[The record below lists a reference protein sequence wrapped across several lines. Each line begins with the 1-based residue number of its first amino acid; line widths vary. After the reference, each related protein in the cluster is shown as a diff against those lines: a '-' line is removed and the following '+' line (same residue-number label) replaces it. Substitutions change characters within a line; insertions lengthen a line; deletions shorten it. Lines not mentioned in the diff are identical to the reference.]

1 MQVLCS
7 PNALPEM
14 VKAGRIKAFAGFGAN
29 LLIWPDP
36 AEYQEAVRN
45 LDFSFAT
52 DYFYRDETHH
62 DMDLVL
68 PAAMNYER
76 YAPFGVH
83 GRKVSARKPVK
94 PLGECWEDWKI
105 ALTIGAAVTG
115 DSDRFFGGDPVK
127 ACDSMLNDWGT
138 SYAER
143 QAMLPNVNVCEW
155 FLRRKKKS
163 LRRDCCDLTTNR
175 ASGRRRAKLS
185 FSRAFRLSTVSRVS
199 PFMLSRPNRRRII
212 RSSSLTVRAARIL
225 RIQKPEAISRIC
237 SNWNPNPSSICIPR
251 MLRPRSQG
259 R

>member
-1 MQVLCS
+1 
-7 PNALPEM
+7 
-14 VKAGRIKAFAGFGAN
+14 
-29 LLIWPDP
+29 
-36 AEYQEAVRN
+36 
-45 LDFSFAT
+45 
-52 DYFYRDETHH
+52 
-62 DMDLVL
+62 MDLVL

-155 FLRRKKKS
+155 FPAPQKEKFAKGLLRF
-163 LRRDCCDLTTNR
+163 DE
-175 ASGRRRAKLS
+175 GLS
-185 FSRAFRLSTVSRVS
+185 AQ
-199 PFMLSRPNRRRII
+199 
-212 RSSSLTVRAARIL
+212 AH
-225 RIQKPEAISRIC
+225 
-237 SNWNPNPSSICIPR
+237 
-251 MLRPRSQG
+251 
-259 R
+259 

>member
-1 MQVLCS
+1 
-7 PNALPEM
+7 M
-14 VKAGRIKAFAGFGAN
+14 VEAGRIKAFAGFGAN

-127 ACDSMLNDWGT
+127 AMRLDAQRLGHELRGT
-138 SYAER
+138 SGDAPKCQCLR
-143 QAMLPNVNVCEW
+143 VVPCAAKRKVCEG
-155 FLRRKKKS
+155 
-163 LRRDCCDLTTNR
+163 T
-175 ASGRRRAKLS
+175 
-185 FSRAFRLSTVSRVS
+185 
-199 PFMLSRPNRRRII
+199 
-212 RSSSLTVRAARIL
+212 AAI
-225 RIQKPEAISRIC
+225 
-237 SNWNPNPSSICIPR
+237 
-251 MLRPRSQG
+251 
-259 R
+259 